1 MKSINKTSTVI
12 FQKHLSLLGENEH
25 LKLDNAKDSF
35 MYLSFEKL
43 YECDFVGR
51 PATVY
56 SMSHYFEQEGDLVPD
71 PDMTFIA
78 PKDKPESFYPATF
91 QNMLSYTEALY
102 KNDKDVWV
110 INNSKQADI
119 TYFANTWLKN
129 IKYQQGL

>member
-1 MKSINKTSTVI
+1 
-12 FQKHLSLLGENEH
+12 
-25 LKLDNAKDSF
+25 

-56 SMSHYFEQEGDLVPD
+56 SMSHYFEQEGDLVSD

-78 PKDKPESFYPATF
+78 PKDKPESFFPATF

-102 KNDKDVWV
+102 KKDKDVWV
-110 INNSKQADI
+110 SIILNRPSESGNKCFLQ
-119 TYFANTWLKN
+119 FHL
-129 IKYQQGL
+129 

>member
-1 MKSINKTSTVI
+1 
-12 FQKHLSLLGENEH
+12 
-25 LKLDNAKDSF
+25 

>member
-1 MKSINKTSTVI
+1 MKSINKTSAVI
-12 FQKHLSLLGENEH
+12 FQKLVSLLGENEH

-43 YECDFVGR
+43 YDCDFGGR

-56 SMSHYFEQEGDLVPD
+56 SMSHYFEQEGDLIPD

-78 PKDKPESFYPATF
+78 LKDIPESFYPATF

-110 INNSKQADI
+110 INKSQQADI
-119 TYFANTWLKN
+119 TYFANIWLKN

>member
-1 MKSINKTSTVI
+1 MRFCWSS
-12 FQKHLSLLGENEH
+12 G
-25 LKLDNAKDSF
+25 
-35 MYLSFEKL
+35 
-43 YECDFVGR
+43 
-51 PATVY
+51 TVY

-78 PKDKPESFYPATF
+78 LKNNPESFYLATF

-102 KNDKDVWV
+102 KNDKDIWV

-119 TYFANTWLKN
+119 TFFANTWFKN

>member
-1 MKSINKTSTVI
+1 
-12 FQKHLSLLGENEH
+12 
-25 LKLDNAKDSF
+25 

-43 YECDFVGR
+43 DFVGR

>member
-1 MKSINKTSTVI
+1 MSHTIKTV
-12 FQKHLSLLGENEH
+12 FEH

-35 MYLSFEKL
+35 MHLSFEKL

-56 SMSHYFEQEGDLVPD
+56 SMSHYFEQEGNLVSD

-78 PKDKPESFYPATF
+78 PKDKPESFFPATF

-102 KNDKDVWV
+102 KR
-110 INNSKQADI
+110 
-119 TYFANTWLKN
+119 
-129 IKYQQGL
+129 IKMFG